1 MAGCSATL
9 TLLDDQSTA
18 LWDAPVH
25 TASLRW
31 GA

>member
-1 MAGCSATL
+1 MAGASLTL
-9 TLLDDQSTA
+9 TALDDEMLQ

-31 GA
+31 